1 MERRKG
7 KEERKEH
14 PFPHNDWWWIKT
26 GWSQ

>member
-26 GWSQ
+26 G